1 MNKVH
6 KVVYIN
12 LDRRADRRAEMEAEL
27 LKMGLQAE
35 RFSGIVPAPG
45 LVKRPGILGCGHSH
59 LAVLKKARDE
69 GWPNVLIFEDDFQCV
84 VEPKVLHETID
95 NFFKEFK
102 EDWDVFMLSYSL
114 EAEKPYNDLFGY
126 VLSATTASGYL
137 VNQRFYPALI
147 KVLED
152 AMVQLQATE
161 YHWHYSN
168 DQVWKT
174 LQPKAKWMYSMVRL
188 GIQRPSY
195 SDNSYEFMDRS
206 V

>member
-1 MNKVH
+1 MNKPY

-12 LDRRADRRAEMEAEL
+12 LDRRTDRRAEMEAEL
-27 LKMGLQAE
+27 QTMGIQAE

-69 GWPNVLIFEDDFQCV
+69 GWPNVLVFEDDFQCI

-95 NFFKEFK
+95 EFFKEFK
-102 EDWDVFMLSYSL
+102 DDWDVFMLSYSL
-114 EAEKPYNDLFGY
+114 ESSKPYNEKFGY
-126 VLSATTASGYL
+126 VTAATTASGYL
-137 VNQRFYPALI
+137 VNQRFYPQLI
-147 KVLED
+147 DVLEK
-152 AMVQLQATE
+152 AMVKLQETE
-161 YHWHYSN
+161 YHWYYSN
-168 DQVWKT
+168 DQVWKV
-174 LQPKAKWMYSMVRL
+174 LQPKAKWMYSVTRL

-195 SDNSYEFMDRS
+195 SDNSYEHMDRG